1 METTMI
7 GFALGIVT
15 FVFVLMSVG
24 VVWAVIKIKDV
35 DESLRYLE
43 RDLNDVSDEN
53 KRDVLRSLDNVYDT
67 VNAYNSDLEGRID
80 NIEREL
86 DSRFDKMY
94 NKLNNKK

>member
-24 VVWAVIKIKDV
+24 MVWAVIKIKDT
-35 DESLRYLE
+35 DESLRNLE

-53 KRDVLRSLDNVYDT
+53 KRDVSRSLDDVYRH
-67 VNAYNSDLEGRID
+67 ASDIHKACVDRMD
-80 NIEREL
+80 SIEREL
-86 DSRFDKMY
+86 DSRLDKMY
-94 NKLNNKK
+94 NKLTQ